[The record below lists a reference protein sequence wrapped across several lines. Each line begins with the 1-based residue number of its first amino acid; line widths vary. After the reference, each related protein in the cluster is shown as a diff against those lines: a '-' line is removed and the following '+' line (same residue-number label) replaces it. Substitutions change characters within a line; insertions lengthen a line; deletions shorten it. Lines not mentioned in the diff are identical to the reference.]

1 MPAKIS
7 REMLPLDRMA
17 VTVLQRRAFRIPC
30 MARCTCLDS
39 THACLRHQL
48 GGGGRASWMAIGDP
62 SEGCRQLMGG
72 SGRDVGLGPWC
83 CSWFGGRS
91 RAVSD
96 LCFCSRTKGLCVS
109 ALLVAIGAGV
119 RDVRGRD
126 NATMAGSSRPGFGLH
141 CRPVSLIIMVT
152 TLSSYDGRVVTY
164 QYAAFEYSVGAASSD
179 WRDARGPKPS
189 ESPPRAP

>member
-1 MPAKIS
+1 MS
-7 REMLPLDRMA
+7 
-17 VTVLQRRAFRIPC
+17 
-30 MARCTCLDS
+30 
-39 THACLRHQL
+39 
-48 GGGGRASWMAIGDP
+48 SWFAIGDP
-62 SEGCRQLMGG
+62 TEVSSNPGRIMSGCG
-72 SGRDVGLGPWC
+72 SGALELL
-83 CSWFGGRS
+83 SWFGGRS
-91 RAVSD
+91 QAASD
-96 LCFCSRTKGLCVS
+96 FCFGPRTMGLRVS
-109 ALLVAIGAGV
+109 ALLVAFGAGV